1 MLFALGSC
9 GGGDS
14 APQEVII
21 PNESELDEY
30 LGSWSTNC
38 VDLNTLS
45 VNSIDPPL
53 YLTHSYNINEH
64 TISKTIGFYDDP
76 DCLEFNSDFEIT
88 FAALGISA
96 GDPFSFEINEVTEI
110 KTSDGFNALKVT
122 LVDSTAV
129 AYLLIV
135 DGLLYD
141 FSSASFPELFY
152 DGEESDLVVNLDLPY
167 EKQ

>member
-1 MLFALGSC
+1 MNKYVLLFMLFALGSC

-88 FAALGISA
+88 SPMSLAPSR
-96 GDPFSFEINEVTEI
+96 NV
-110 KTSDGFNALKVT
+110 
-122 LVDSTAV
+122 
-129 AYLLIV
+129 
-135 DGLLYD
+135 
-141 FSSASFPELFY
+141 FSSLIYTSLEHRL
-152 DGEESDLVVNLDLPY
+152 E
-167 EKQ
+167 